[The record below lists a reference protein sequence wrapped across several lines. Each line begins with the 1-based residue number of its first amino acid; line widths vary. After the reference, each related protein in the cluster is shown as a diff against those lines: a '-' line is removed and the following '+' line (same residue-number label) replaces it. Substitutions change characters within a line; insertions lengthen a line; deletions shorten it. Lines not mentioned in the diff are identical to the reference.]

1 MNGSMT
7 KMRFTIVGHI
17 LAWGAGFLLQNLRRH
32 NTKLRPEI
40 GTIETISFSFLR
52 LGHNCFTCI
61 LSKRKREKCDGSTK
75 QRGEH

>member
-17 LAWGAGFLLQNLRRH
+17 LAWGAGFLLHNLKRH

-40 GTIETISFSFLR
+40 GTIGTISVFFAFR
-52 LGHNCFTCI
+52 T
-61 LSKRKREKCDGSTK
+61 
-75 QRGEH
+75 